1 MIRRPPRS
9 TRTDTLFPYTT
20 PSRSLLPLGTA
31 NDLART
37 LGIPFDI
44 AAAADVIAAGA
55 VRRIDLGVAN
65 GEPFFNVLS
74 VGLSA
79 EAVREHEGESDRKRQ
94 LGILNYPLSAWT
106 ALRRHRPFRAVLV
119 VDGATLRCRG
129 PQIPV
134 GNGRHYEIGRAHV

>member
-1 MIRRPPRS
+1 MNGAGPALRALGLPVG
-9 TRTDTLFPYTT
+9 
-20 PSRSLLPLGTA
+20 LLPSGIA
-31 NDLART
+31 NYLART

-79 EAVREHEGESDRKRQ
+79 EVVREHEGESDRKRQ
-94 LGILNYPLSAWT
+94 LGI
-106 ALRRHRPFRAVLV
+106 
-119 VDGATLRCRG
+119 
-129 PQIPV
+129 Q
-134 GNGRHYEIGRAHV
+134 IGRASCRASVCQYV

>member
-1 MIRRPPRS
+1 MNAAAPALRALGRP
-9 TRTDTLFPYTT
+9 FG
-20 PSRSLLPLGTA
+20 LLPLGTA

-74 VGLSA
+74 VRLSA
-79 EAVREHEGESDRKRQ
+79 EVVREHEGESARKRPLGDRKS
-94 LGILNYPLSAWT
+94 GVWGKEVSVPLDHGG
-106 ALRRHRPFRAVLV
+106 RRR
-119 VDGATLRCRG
+119 
-129 PQIPV
+129 
-134 GNGRHYEIGRAHV
+134 NKKKN